1 MLLSVLLNILCSK
14 LKFIEFH
21 GQIITIAT
29 PLTKLYCFSPLFASF
44 LDGDVD
50 TSGDEDGDRRPSS
63 SESAERPGSRDN
75 EDSISD
81 NGPQFKSP
89 GTKPLDLTTK
99 I

>member
-1 MLLSVLLNILCSK
+1 MSNKILQPTAN
-14 LKFIEFH
+14 FH
-21 GQIITIAT
+21 SEIVTIAT
-29 PLTKLYCFSPLFASF
+29 PTNQTIFYFFSPPFGPFFSS
-44 LDGDVD
+44 DGDID

-63 SESAERPGSRDN
+63 GESAERPGSRDN